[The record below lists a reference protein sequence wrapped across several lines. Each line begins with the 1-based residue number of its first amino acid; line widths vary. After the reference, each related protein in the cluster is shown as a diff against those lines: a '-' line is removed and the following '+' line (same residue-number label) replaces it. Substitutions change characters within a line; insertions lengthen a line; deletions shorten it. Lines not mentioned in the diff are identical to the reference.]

1 MSNVQY
7 KLKRGNESGL
17 NQLPVEDGSIIVT
30 KDTHQLFIDID
41 NTRHGLTP
49 KLATDEDIVA
59 MFSSNGTN
67 SAANVA
73 SVSDEPDNSGT
84 TRVFEGSDNPE
95 VINF

>member
-7 KLKRGNESGL
+7 KFKRGNESGL
-17 NQLPVEDGSIIVT
+17 SQLPVEDGSIIVT

-41 NTRHGLTP
+41 NTRHDLTP

-67 SAANVA
+67 AVANA
-73 SVSDEPDNSGT
+73 SVEPQDHT
-84 TRVFEGSDNPE
+84 TTAVFEGSDNPE
-95 VINF
+95 VVSF